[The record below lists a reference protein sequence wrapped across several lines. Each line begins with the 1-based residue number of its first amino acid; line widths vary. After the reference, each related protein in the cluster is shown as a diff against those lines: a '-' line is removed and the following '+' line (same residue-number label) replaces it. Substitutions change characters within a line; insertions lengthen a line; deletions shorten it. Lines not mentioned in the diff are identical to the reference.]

1 VTSAAGDALT
11 ILLGLTVITTVRLV
25 GDLPVGEILVL
36 VLVAPIFV
44 MYHKRGLRTDLRILY
59 CLQALWL
66 LSQILTDIYRRTPS
80 IDWVRGNAGIVFFFM
95 DLLFITMLIT
105 GNQRRKIMFI
115 TALGIGS
122 MLSTLLFPTD
132 FSSSYPWKF
141 GYSMGVNLLA
151 VLIASI
157 LCNKQRYIIALIVL
171 LGISAVNMAVNF
183 RSPVLLF
190 LVTIALAMPVI
201 PEYIGAWR
209 VLPPLG
215 SYSRLWILIA
225 LAVGASL
232 VAFVAVKTLSVA
244 GYLGEEAQQK
254 NTSQAQ
260 VKGGLLIGGRPEI
273 VVSSQAVIDS
283 PILGHGSWA
292 KDYHYTEL
300 LYDRMREY
308 GLIQQEDLDS
318 VESNGEGVI
327 PSHSHLMGAWVF
339 SGIGGA
345 LFWFYLLWMV
355 SKAIFRVSLKR
366 PPFSPLLIYLCI
378 GNVWDILFSPFGASR
393 RLIEGFLIVM
403 TFDLLRDSGMTAR
416 SLLPLRRNTWQRGQF
431 VPRVPVTAQ
440 GR

>member
-1 VTSAAGDALT
+1 MISRFNRTSRAHSAREQFSVTSAAGDALT

-157 LCNKQRYIIALIVL
+157 LCNKQRYIIL
-171 LGISAVNMAVNF
+171 
-183 RSPVLLF
+183 
-190 LVTIALAMPVI
+190 
-201 PEYIGAWR
+201 
-209 VLPPLG
+209 
-215 SYSRLWILIA
+215 
-225 LAVGASL
+225 
-232 VAFVAVKTLSVA
+232 
-244 GYLGEEAQQK
+244 
-254 NTSQAQ
+254 
-260 VKGGLLIGGRPEI
+260 
-273 VVSSQAVIDS
+273 
-283 PILGHGSWA
+283 
-292 KDYHYTEL
+292 
-300 LYDRMREY
+300 
-308 GLIQQEDLDS
+308 
-318 VESNGEGVI
+318 
-327 PSHSHLMGAWVF
+327 
-339 SGIGGA
+339 
-345 LFWFYLLWMV
+345 
-355 SKAIFRVSLKR
+355 
-366 PPFSPLLIYLCI
+366 
-378 GNVWDILFSPFGASR
+378 
-393 RLIEGFLIVM
+393 
-403 TFDLLRDSGMTAR
+403 
-416 SLLPLRRNTWQRGQF
+416 
-431 VPRVPVTAQ
+431 
-440 GR
+440 